1 MKHAMPRR
9 LRRCI
14 GSLALTAVGL
24 APLSGLADPLELLP
38 PDEALAEW
46 DARFQ
51 PGRYALEEWD
61 VDPTTDRPLAGS
73 IQWTRVCLSK
83 ADIRRYS
90 RLPLT
95 TSDAWGCDYARVELD
110 ERSFA
115 VGMTACTPAAAG
127 AQPPVGLAAVRLT
140 GRDQFETVLAKLLP
154 AQGDQAAR
162 SVIMKKAKAQRLG
175 HCMP

>member
-24 APLSGLADPLELLP
+24 APLTGLADPLELVP

-46 DARFQ
+46 DARFL
-51 PGRYALEEWD
+51 PGRCALEEWD
-61 VDPTTDRPLAGS
+61 VDPATDRPVAGS
-73 IQWTRVCLSK
+73 IQRARVCLSK
-83 ADIRRYS
+83 ADMRRYS

-110 ERSFA
+110 EHSFA
-115 VGMTACTPAAAG
+115 VGMAACAPAAAS
-127 AQPPVGLAAVRLT
+127 AQPPVGLAAVRLR
-140 GRDQFETVLAKLLP
+140 GRNRFETLLAKLLP
-154 AQGDQAAR
+154 AQGAQAAR
-162 SVIMKKAKAQRLG
+162 SVIMKKAKAQRMG
-175 HCMP
+175 HCTP